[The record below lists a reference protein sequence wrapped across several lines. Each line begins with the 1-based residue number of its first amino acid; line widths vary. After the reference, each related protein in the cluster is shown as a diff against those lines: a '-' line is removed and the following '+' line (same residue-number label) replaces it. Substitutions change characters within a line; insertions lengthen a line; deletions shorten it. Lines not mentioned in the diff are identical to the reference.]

1 MLTALI
7 ISMLFG
13 GGSTAM
19 LGYIA
24 DAQDSVK
31 VVMVKD
37 DRRKEA
43 LATLKAM
50 KKRINARSKMV
61 RRAAKG
67 LNKALAQDNTNAAD
81 IDAIWDGYFAE
92 IDQYDSDMLDLRY
105 QLKEHINR
113 EEWEDVFPKPE

>member
-1 MLTALI
+1 MLTALF

-37 DRRKEA
+37 DRRREA
-43 LATLKAM
+43 LGTLKAM
-50 KKRINARSKMV
+50 KKRTNTRSKMV
-61 RRAAKG
+61 RRAMKS
-67 LNKALAQDNTNAAD
+67 LNKALAGDNTNSAD

-105 QLKEHINR
+105 KLKEHINR
-113 EEWEDVFPKPE
+113 EEWEAVFPGPE